1 MSQPSKLYTQIMG
14 ILEDRLGERVGDFSF
29 PPPVFTA
36 MQGEFLGFDLESGT
50 LKVAFPVLD
59 EQLNPYGT
67 MQGGMIAAAID
78 NALGPLSMLLA
89 PPNLTRKLEITY
101 NRPATLEME
110 QVIVEARLIKQVN
123 RLIYFKAVV
132 TSASGIRLARAK
144 AVHWVLETNP

>member
-1 MSQPSKLYTQIMG
+1 MSQHLKLYTEIMRV
-14 ILEDRLGERVGDFSF
+14 LEARLGEQVSDFRF
-29 PPPVFTA
+29 PPPVFAA
-36 MQGEFLGFDLESGT
+36 MKGEFLGFDLEAGT
-50 LKVAFPVLD
+50 LKVAFPVLT

-110 QVIVEARLIKQVN
+110 QVIVETRLVKRVN
-123 RLIYFKAVV
+123 RLLHFKAVV
-132 TSASGIRLARAK
+132 TSPSGARLARAK
-144 AVHWVLETNP
+144 AVHWVLDSNT